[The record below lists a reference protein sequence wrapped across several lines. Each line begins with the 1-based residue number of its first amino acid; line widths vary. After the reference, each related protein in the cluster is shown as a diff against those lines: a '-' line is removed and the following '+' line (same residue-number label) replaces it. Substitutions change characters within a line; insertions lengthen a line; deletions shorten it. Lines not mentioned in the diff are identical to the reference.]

1 MADDIKTKAPD
12 LAGAFERARKEPEQ
26 EVKRAKLTL
35 ELRPPVPTPM
45 GMGPPPAQVSPQLR
59 RREELKR
66 ELSSA
71 ALVKRDFN
79 RAARDSVER

>member
-1 MADDIKTKAPD
+1 MTDDMTTKAPD
-12 LAGAFERARKEPEQ
+12 LASAFERARKEPEQ

-35 ELRPPVPTPM
+35 ELRPPAPMPM
-45 GMGPPPAQVSPQLR
+45 GLGPRAAQVSPQLR
-59 RREELKR
+59 CREELKR